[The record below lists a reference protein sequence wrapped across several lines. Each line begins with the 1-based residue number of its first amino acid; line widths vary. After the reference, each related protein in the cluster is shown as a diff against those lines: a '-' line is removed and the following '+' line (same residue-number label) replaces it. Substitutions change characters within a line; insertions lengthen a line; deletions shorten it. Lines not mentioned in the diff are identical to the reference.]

1 MRSQYTTGVDPTT
14 LVVPTLLQGIP
25 MALFFT
31 PLTAIILS
39 GLPAEKIPAAA
50 GLSNFVRIF
59 AGGVGTSLISTGWNN
74 RTILHHAQLAE
85 QSSVNNPAFTNA
97 LSSIHAT
104 LGGSMDQARAFFEQS
119 LNAQAAMLGLNDI
132 FWLSAMIFIVII
144 PLIWLTKPRKGG
156 GGGGGAAAAGAH

>member
-1 MRSQYTTGVDPTT
+1 
-14 LVVPTLLQGIP
+14 

-85 QSSVNNPAFTNA
+85 QSSVNNPDYTNA
-97 LSSIHAT
+97 LGTIHAT
-104 LGGSMDQARAFFEQS
+104 LGGSTDQAMAFFERS

-156 GGGGGAAAAGAH
+156 GGGAAAAGAH